1 MRSIHRF
8 AAMALALFACVS
20 QTASWAA
27 PMTAA
32 ESAARETVQGYM
44 AALIKGDTAA
54 LSRFITPGFREEH
67 RSLLENPGYAQVL
80 QNSYAGAAFSISGAK
95 ETAEGAIEVDTEL
108 RLGDGGIMHV
118 RFIVTPLDD
127 GYGIAAEY

>member
-44 AALIKGDTAA
+44 AALIRGDTAI
-54 LSRFITPGFREEH
+54 LGRFITPNFRKEY
-67 RSLLENPGYAQVL
+67 RSLLENSGYAQVL
-80 QNSYAGAAFSISGAK
+80 QNSYAGARFSISEAK
-95 ETAEGAIEVDTEL
+95 ETAEGAVEVDTEL
-108 RLGDGGIMHV
+108 RLGDGDVMHV
-118 RFIVTPLDD
+118 RFSVKPLED
-127 GYGIAAEY
+127 GYGIDAEY